1 MADPLVTARVRGP
14 DRAICRRRLHRE
26 TRGVARLADLPR
38 RARIRCSR
46 TGAVFPPLPCC
57 AGHL

>member
-1 MADPLVTARVRGP
+1 VTARVRGP

-57 AGHL
+57 GAGHL